1 MKYIHTL
8 LLLLLAASASAQTL
22 RQCIEQALQNNYE
35 LQIQRNDEEIARNNV
50 SWANAGATPSVD
62 ATASYKPAWRTM
74 ERTVS
79 RATGEA
85 TTQSGALDNALN
97 ALVSLDWTLFDGFRM
112 QTSYKQYQILQQQ
125 GELGTRMVIEDL
137 IADVAS
143 EYYFYLEQVIRQQ
156 HLLYSM
162 NLSRER
168 LRIADL
174 KYQTGR
180 LSGLD
185 RQLALADFHADSI
198 AYIAQDEALTSSRIR
213 LNNLMA
219 NEANLSQPIT
229 LSDTTISLRTDL
241 ALADL
246 WQQTLAANA
255 SVLRAA
261 QNQQLAEL
269 DLRKVLSRNYPYLRL
284 NAQYGYNHTFYG
296 RAANSQ
302 QSSLGLNAGLTVGFN
317 LFDGNRRRERRNA
330 ELTIQNRK
338 LQSQQLELDLHTRLI
353 TFWEAYTNDLTL
365 LSLQRE
371 NLTIARRNYDSAM
384 ERFKVGELSGFD
396 LRQVQKTLLD
406 AEERVLQAQ
415 YDAKMCEISLLLI
428 SGRIAEY
435 M

>member
-8 LLLLLAASASAQTL
+8 LLLLFAASASAQTL

-74 ERTVS
+74 ERAVS
-79 RATGEA
+79 RVTGEA
-85 TTQSGALDNALN
+85 TTQSGALDNALS

-338 LQSQQLELDLHTRLI
+338 LQSHQLELDLHTRLT

>member
-8 LLLLLAASASAQTL
+8 LLLLFAASASAQTL
-22 RQCIEQALQNNYE
+22 RRCIEQALQNNYE

-85 TTQSGALDNALN
+85 TTQSGALDNALS

-255 SVLRAA
+255 SVLRTA

>member
-8 LLLLLAASASAQTL
+8 LLLLFAASASAQTL

-85 TTQSGALDNALN
+85 TTQSGALDNALS

-255 SVLRAA
+255 SVLRTA

>member
-8 LLLLLAASASAQTL
+8 LLLLFAASASAQTL

-35 LQIQRNDEEIARNNV
+35 LQIQRNDEEITRNNV

-85 TTQSGALDNALN
+85 TTQSGALDNALS

-338 LQSQQLELDLHTRLI
+338 LQSQQLELDLHTRLT

>member
-8 LLLLLAASASAQTL
+8 LLLLFAASASAQTL
-22 RQCIEQALQNNYE
+22 RQCIEKALQNNYE

-62 ATASYKPAWRTM
+62 ATASYKPARRTM

-85 TTQSGALDNALN
+85 TTQSGALDNALS

-255 SVLRAA
+255 SVLRTA

-302 QSSLGLNAGLTVGFN
+302 QSNLGLNAGLTVGFN

-338 LQSQQLELDLHTRLI
+338 LQSQQLELDLRTRLT

>member
-8 LLLLLAASASAQTL
+8 LLLLFAASASAQTL

-79 RATGEA
+79 RVTGEA
-85 TTQSGALDNALN
+85 TTQSGALDNALS

-112 QTSYKQYQILQQQ
+112 QTSYKQYQILKQQ

-229 LSDTTISLRTDL
+229 ISDTTISLRTDL

-255 SVLRAA
+255 SVLRTA

>member
-8 LLLLLAASASAQTL
+8 LLLLFAASASAQTL

-85 TTQSGALDNALN
+85 TTQSGALDNALS

-219 NEANLSQPIT
+219 NEANLSQPIS

-255 SVLRAA
+255 SVLRTA

-302 QSSLGLNAGLTVGFN
+302 QSNLGLNAGLTVGFN

-338 LQSQQLELDLHTRLI
+338 LQSQQLELDLHTRLT

>member
-8 LLLLLAASASAQTL
+8 LLLLFAASASAQTL

-85 TTQSGALDNALN
+85 TTQSGALDNALS

-219 NEANLSQPIT
+219 NEDNLSQPIT

-296 RAANSQ
+296 RAANCQ

-338 LQSQQLELDLHTRLI
+338 LQSQQLELDLHTRLT

>member
-8 LLLLLAASASAQTL
+8 LLLLFAASASAQTL
-22 RQCIEQALQNNYE
+22 RQCIEKALQNNYE

-85 TTQSGALDNALN
+85 TTQSGALDNALS

-255 SVLRAA
+255 SVLRTA

-302 QSSLGLNAGLTVGFN
+302 QSNLGLNAGLTVGFN

-338 LQSQQLELDLHTRLI
+338 LQSQQLELDLRTRLT

>member
-8 LLLLLAASASAQTL
+8 LLLLFAASASAQTL

-50 SWANAGATPSVD
+50 SWANAGATPSIE

-85 TTQSGALDNALN
+85 TTQSGALDNALS

-255 SVLRAA
+255 SVLRTA

-302 QSSLGLNAGLTVGFN
+302 QSNLGLNAGLTVGFN

>member
-8 LLLLLAASASAQTL
+8 LLLLFAASASAQTL

-85 TTQSGALDNALN
+85 TTQSGALDNALS

-255 SVLRAA
+255 SVLRTA

-338 LQSQQLELDLHTRLI
+338 LQSQQLELDLRTRLT

>member
-8 LLLLLAASASAQTL
+8 LLLLFAASASAQTL

-85 TTQSGALDNALN
+85 TTQSGALDNALS

>member
-8 LLLLLAASASAQTL
+8 LLLLFAASASAQTL

-85 TTQSGALDNALN
+85 TTQSGALDNALS

-338 LQSQQLELDLHTRLI
+338 LQSQQLELDLRTRLT

>member
-8 LLLLLAASASAQTL
+8 LLLLFAASASAQTL

-79 RATGEA
+79 RVTGEA
-85 TTQSGALDNALN
+85 TTQSGALDNALS

-112 QTSYKQYQILQQQ
+112 QTSYKQYQILKQQ

-317 LFDGNRRRERRNA
+317 LFDGNQRRERRNA

-338 LQSQQLELDLHTRLI
+338 LQSQQLELDLHTRLT

>member
-8 LLLLLAASASAQTL
+8 LLLLFAASASAQTL

-85 TTQSGALDNALN
+85 TTQSGALDNALS

-229 LSDTTISLRTDL
+229 ISDTTISLRTDL

-255 SVLRAA
+255 SVLRTA